1 MPNGKTHRA
10 IGTTVGVISSV
21 SYAHFIGQDTDNAW
35 QYAIGGSIGGYALS
49 TIADILEPA
58 HINGPNHRGL
68 IHGVAF
74 NGGLIHCSYDKI
86 KTFLSELVNK
96 ARDYD
101 LKGEQWKA
109 FMCRCAVGAIVGAI
123 AGHASHLI
131 TDFTTPRG
139 LPAIC

>member
-1 MPNGKTHRA
+1 MPNGKPHRK
-10 IGTTVGVISSV
+10 IGTVVGAISSV
-21 SYAHFIGQDTDNAW
+21 SYAHFIEQDSDKAW

-58 HINGPNHRGL
+58 NILGPNHRGL

-74 NGGLIHCSYDKI
+74 NGGLVHCSYDKI
-86 KTFLSELVNK
+86 ITFLIELVNK

-101 LKGEQWKA
+101 LRGELWMA

-123 AGHASHLI
+123 AGHTSHLLA
-131 TDFTTPRG
+131 DLATPKG